1 MTIRRWGGWLLAI
14 LGVTVTLALGCE
26 KGALGVKKSTLMGRI
41 VDANSPGT
49 PVAGA
54 RVMVFSPE
62 AVSDSALA
70 LGQNYATVTDAS
82 GRFLFEG
89 LAPDK
94 LFMEIEAAGY
104 IRMVY
109 PDTVATPTLS
119 TNSFWLPPDTTLDLG
134 TLKMQPIANPLTVS
148 TITVKGK
155 ILDGKSKDELADNT
169 VLSMYFDGRKY
180 QDRDIT
186 YAEFKAGLTLASKLG
201 DYDLTI
207 ITPNY
212 STYKNAN
219 DPDNTINGRV
229 DNVLNI
235 TLTPISYSVRVTL
248 INKPF
253 YMNNAARELDDKSFK
268 LVQRDKCTLTI
279 TSATRVD
286 PNKPYKV
293 LATDT
298 VDLDPYEPESVL
310 SGISLPASLTILLS
324 GYREITQAIP
334 YAADTQGVIA
344 MKLNLNDPLFENA
357 KITRNTVFY
366 LNPKAESDANNQLH
380 LRVTANTLIRCL
392 GQEWGEA
399 ALNTID
405 ANAAVPVYRPLPCGY
420 ILPFDIYTEVGTNPV
435 ALSPFNYQNFY
446 YVDPVLVPSPTQNA
460 TFTAHLMISK
470 TDPYLVK
477 PD

>member
-26 KGALGVKKSTLMGRI
+26 KGALGVKKSTLTGRV
-41 VDANSPGT
+41 VDADSPTT
-49 PVAGA
+49 PVVGA

-62 AVSDSALA
+62 AVSDAALA
-70 LGQNYATVTDAS
+70 LGQNYATVTGAD

-94 LFMEIEAAGY
+94 LFLEIEAAGY
-104 IRMVY
+104 NRMIY

-119 TNSFWLPPDTTLDLG
+119 ITSFWLPPDTTLDLG
-134 TLKMQPIANPLTVS
+134 TLKMKPIANPLKVS

-169 VLSMYFDGRKY
+169 VLSMYFDGRKF

-186 YAEFKAGLTLASKLG
+186 YAEFKAGLSLAAKLG

-212 STYKNAN
+212 STYKNSN

-235 TLTPISYSVRVTL
+235 VLTPISYSVRVTL
-248 INKPF
+248 QNKPF
-253 YMNNAARELDDKSFK
+253 YMNDAARELDDNDFK
-268 LVQRDKCTLTI
+268 LVQRQKCTLTI
-279 TSATRVD
+279 TSANRVD
-286 PNKPYKV
+286 PTKPKI
-293 LATDT
+293 LATDV

-310 SGISLPASLTILLS
+310 SGISLPASLTVLLS
-324 GYREITQAIP
+324 GYREINLAIP
-334 YAADTQGVIA
+334 YSPDTQGVIA
-344 MKLNLNDPLFENA
+344 MKLDLNGPIFETA

-366 LNPKAESDANNQLH
+366 LNPKAESDVNNQLH
-380 LRVTANTLIRCL
+380 LRTTANTLIRCL
-392 GQEWGEA
+392 GQEWGQA

-405 ANAAVPVYRPLPCGY
+405 ANAAVPVFRPLPCGY

-446 YVDPVLVPSPTQNA
+446 YIDPVLVPSPTQNA